1 VIRRAEKV
9 DYIPEK
15 VAIIYSHLAH
25 FVQVYK
31 DFPKEDGRRKREN
44 SEPHPI
50 F

>member
-31 DFPKEDGRRKREN
+31 GRRKREN

>member
-1 VIRRAEKV
+1 MLRWYGDTVIRRAEKV

-31 DFPKEDGRRKREN
+31 DFRIKMYY
-44 SEPHPI
+44 
-50 F
+50 FQ